1 MIGECS
7 DWNEGGNNYSPRA
20 VVVQSETLGKGG
32 VAAVAASVVLSA
44 LAIAVALLAASK
56 ADLAEREARIAQ
68 DNYMQLAREI
78 GGSTDGH

>member
-7 DWNEGGNNYSPRA
+7 DWTEGGNNYSPRA
-20 VVVQSETLGKGG
+20 VIVQSETLGKGG
-32 VAAVAASVVLSA
+32 VAAVAAAVVLSSIA
-44 LAIAVALLAASK
+44 LAVAILSASK

-68 DNYMQLAREI
+68 DNYMQLAREV